1 MAAQKRGLQRLD
13 IFHTPVYVI
22 NLKQRKD
29 RWALF
34 MEQDPCVRMLDI
46 RHVTAA
52 NGKALDYLKDP
63 RIAPYTRLNIMRND
77 RRTHREVA
85 SLGAVGASISHA
97 TVWKR
102 IVDSGA
108 PYAVVMEDDARFTAE
123 QLQQINDL
131 AKTIPPSTHIWLFG
145 AYKPNM
151 IHDPLP
157 NNSPWSRVY
166 QFTAIHAYV
175 ITREAAKKML
185 TQVFPVDMHIDHY
198 VSVMSVLYDIP
209 MLIHKDLYIPF
220 GGVLKRG
227 SKTTAV
233 DSTTSQHIKDGC
245 SACHVPDHLSRFYR
259 QVGPKTRKG
268 RIVHGI
274 VRPKLDRRV
283 LTYRRVKVRAK
294 DLKGG
299 GEGGEGS
306 TGDNAEKHLV

>member
-1 MAAQKRGLQRLD
+1 MAPHKKGLQTFD

-29 RWALF
+29 RWTLF
-34 MEQDPCVRMLDI
+34 MEQDPGVRMLDI

-97 TVWKR
+97 SVWKR

-108 PYAVVMEDDARFTAE
+108 PYAVVMEDDARFTTE

-131 AKTIPPSTHIWLFG
+131 AKTIPADTQIWLFG

-175 ITREAAKKML
+175 ITREAAKMML
-185 TQVFPVDMHIDHY
+185 SQVFPVDMHIDHY

-220 GGVLKRG
+220 GGFLKKG

-245 SACHVPDHLSRFYR
+245 SACHVPDHLSRFYNR
-259 QVGPKTRKG
+259 VGPKTRKG

-274 VRPKLDRRV
+274 LRPKLDRRV

-299 GEGGEGS
+299 GEEGEGA
-306 TGDNAEKHLV
+306 TVDAEKHLV